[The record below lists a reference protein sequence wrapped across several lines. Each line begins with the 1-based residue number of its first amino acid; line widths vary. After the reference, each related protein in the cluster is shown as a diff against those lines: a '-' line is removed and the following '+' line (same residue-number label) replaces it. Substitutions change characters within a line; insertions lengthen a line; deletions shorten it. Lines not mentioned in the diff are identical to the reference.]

1 MTDHTTHTTDPA
13 ITLSHLTQGYRRTTV
28 IDNLTCE
35 IPPARIIGLLGP
47 NGAGK
52 TTLIRTLATILPRD
66 QGPSLSSEPQQP
78 EG

>member
-35 IPPARIIGLLGP
+35 IPPARIIGLLDPTG
-47 NGAGK
+47 
-52 TTLIRTLATILPRD
+52 
-66 QGPSLSSEPQQP
+66 QGRQH
-78 EG
+78 